1 MPGHLVLVLPGSKS
15 KGDPIPDDDELTNE
29 ETKQ

>member
-1 MPGHLVLVLPGSKS
+1 MPGHLVLVLPGSKL
-15 KGDPIPDDDELTNE
+15 KGDPVPDDELTNE